1 MNPEGIFN
9 HALAFLDQM
18 NSHDAGDLLGYLA
31 AVLTVAT
38 YSMRTMI
45 PLRISGICANCLF
58 IAYGYLIPAY
68 PNLVLHAVLLPLNV
82 FRLYQMLRLVS
93 KVKEASNSDLSMDW
107 LKPFTRSR
115 ACHKGEIIFAKGD
128 AADALFYPVSGRFIL
143 IEIGVE
149 IKPGEVVGE
158 MGMVTPENRRTQTFQ
173 CMEDGELLVLSYHQV
188 GQLYFQ
194 NPRFGFFF
202 LRLVTKRLLANH
214 KQIEDRL
221 EQLLSSGSGAAPVHA

>member
-1 MNPEGIFN
+1 MSPESMLNHVLAFFN
-9 HALAFLDQM
+9 HM
-18 NSHDAGDLLGYLA
+18 GIHDVGQALGYA
-31 AVLTVAT
+31 AAIFTIST

-58 IAYGYLIPAY
+58 IAYGYLVPAY
-68 PNLVLHAVLLPLNV
+68 PNLVLHAMLLPLNI
-82 FRLYQMLRLVS
+82 FRLYQMLRLIA
-93 KVKEASNSDLSMDW
+93 KVKEASNGDLSMDW

-128 AADALFYPVSGRFIL
+128 IADTLFYPVSGRFLL

-149 IKPGEVVGE
+149 IAPGEVVGE

-173 CMEDGELLVLSYHQV
+173 CTEDGELLALSYRQV

-194 NPRFGFFF
+194 NPKFGFFF
-202 LRLVTKRLLANH
+202 LRLITKRLLANH
-214 KQIEDRL
+214 RQTEDRL
-221 EQLLSSGSGAAPVHA
+221 ERLLKARSGAPPVHA